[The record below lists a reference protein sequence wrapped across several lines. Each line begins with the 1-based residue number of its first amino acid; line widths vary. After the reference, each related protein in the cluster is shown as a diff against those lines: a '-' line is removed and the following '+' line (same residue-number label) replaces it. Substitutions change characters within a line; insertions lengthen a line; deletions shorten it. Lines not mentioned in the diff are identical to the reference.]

1 MALDFPIISSDDHVQ
16 EPPDLWMSRL
26 PKSLAER
33 GPRIERQPDGRDR
46 WLVDG
51 EVLAEWPVSRAR
63 AISNG
68 DRYLDIET
76 WDQVPAASYDPA
88 ERLKAMDED
97 GIAAAVLYPYIAG
110 LGGEILGAIKD
121 PELQAACVDTY
132 NDWLLE
138 TWSSDRL
145 VPQALVPISSIEAA
159 RAGAVKAVKA
169 GHKGIVLPAAPWR
182 INDGTPHLYDP
193 DWDLFWKQIGDLDVP
208 VCFHSGSVPSLM
220 MHIYEGFD
228 PAVAK
233 AFDVVRRPSSSG
245 MIVCRFLFSGVGE
258 RHPDVKFVF
267 SATGIDWFAFML
279 EVSDHEWER
288 ICLKGENVEMKTA
301 PSEIFHRQGFVT
313 TSFDQVGLKLLYVI
327 GAKNVMWY
335 SEFPL
340 ESSTFPDSAKTLEKN
355 YADVVADERRAI
367 LHDNAAGLYGI
378 KA

>member
-1 MALDFPIISSDDHVQ
+1 
-16 EPPDLWMSRL
+16 MSRL

-68 DRYLDIET
+68 DRYLDIDT

-121 PELQAACVDTY
+121 PELQAACVDAY

-208 VCFHSGSVPSLM
+208 ICFHSGSVPSLM

-288 ICLKGENVEMKTA
+288 ICLKGEKRRDE
-301 PSEIFHRQGFVT
+301 
-313 TSFDQVGLKLLYVI
+313 
-327 GAKNVMWY
+327 
-335 SEFPL
+335 
-340 ESSTFPDSAKTLEKN
+340 DSAQRDLPSPGLRDNVVRPGGPE
-355 YADVVADERRAI
+355 AAVRHRGQERDVVLRVPPGELDLPGQRQDAGEELRRRRRRRAPRHPPRQRRGAVRHQRVVA
-367 LHDNAAGLYGI
+367 LF
-378 KA
+378 